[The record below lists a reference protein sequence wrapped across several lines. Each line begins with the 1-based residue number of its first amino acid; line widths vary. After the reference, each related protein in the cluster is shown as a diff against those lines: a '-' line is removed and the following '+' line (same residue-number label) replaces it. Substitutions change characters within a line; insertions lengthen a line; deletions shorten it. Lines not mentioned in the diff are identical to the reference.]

1 MTDAKNASDKV
12 MVRIRRLSSYDS
24 LYISYDDATG
34 SVFYGESG
42 EESEKITS
50 YSDGRTFA
58 GFRSG
63 KAFISFEVR
72 GVKKDTEFVLRKIA
86 SNAITTDSS
95 DYAAPEFLT
104 NNDYR
109 AVYVSYIGHSIYLPE
124 LKAFDILDNDVTVTL
139 TLYGDDGTIYEGK
152 GGYTF
157 DITKSG
163 EYMAEYVAVD
173 SYGNQK
179 PQISTIYVG
188 DLESPVIKVSG
199 IKATV
204 KVGQEITLP
213 KAKITDNDTS
223 AEEIT
228 SYVYVVKGNNQKKLL
243 GDTYK
248 FTEAGEYKIRYSAYD
263 KNQNYT
269 VVEFTVI
276 CK

>member
-1 MTDAKNASDKV
+1 M
-12 MVRIRRLSSYDS
+12 
-24 LYISYDDATG
+24 
-34 SVFYGESG
+34 
-42 EESEKITS
+42 
-50 YSDGRTFA
+50 
-58 GFRSG
+58 
-63 KAFISFEVR
+63 
-72 GVKKDTEFVLRKIA
+72 
-86 SNAITTDSS
+86 
-95 DYAAPEFLT
+95 
-104 NNDYR
+104 
-109 AVYVSYIGHSIYLPE
+109 
-124 LKAFDILDNDVTVTL
+124 
-139 TLYGDDGTIYEGK
+139 YGDDGTIYEGK

-243 GDTYK
+243 GDTCK